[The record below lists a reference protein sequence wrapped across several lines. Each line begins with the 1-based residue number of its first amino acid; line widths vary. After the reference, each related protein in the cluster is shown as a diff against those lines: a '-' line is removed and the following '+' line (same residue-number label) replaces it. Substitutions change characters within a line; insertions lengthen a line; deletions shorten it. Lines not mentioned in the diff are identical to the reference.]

1 MAKAN
6 NTYEVMVD
14 GMTEPMQV
22 TTLGEVNKLI
32 PGKRVTKKDIE
43 DGNVPG
49 VTILTASEVQPGLEL
64 REVVEASDNI
74 EVIVVTDNRT
84 TEEHTEEATEEVADT
99 EEDTTEEEPTESV
112 EEAEEATQDD
122 TDEDF
127 EQPQRTEPKE
137 EVVSGH
143 KDANKVTGKLAELAA
158 KLKKPDTPAKT
169 PKVKQDLAD
178 TVVHYPE
185 VGAYQEEGLDALKKF
200 ISRLST
206 EQLVEWAGIE
216 GTLDKVK
223 EIDNPSIYRM
233 RVAMS
238 ITGLHF
244 PKQSGSS
251 KPKSKSPYA
260 KYTTEELMEMALD
273 NDVEVRD
280 GKGDMRIQRMYC
292 IVALR
297 NAGVIE

>member
-64 REVVEASDNI
+64 QEVVEASDNV
-74 EVIVVTDNRT
+74 EVIVVTDNHT
-84 TEEHTEEATEEVADT
+84 TEEHTEDATEEVADTEEEAT
-99 EEDTTEEEPTESV
+99 EEDTTEEEPTES
-112 EEAEEATQDD
+112 EEDD

-127 EQPQRTEPKE
+127 EQPQRTEPVE
-137 EVVSGH
+137 EVVPGH
-143 KDANKVTGKLAELAA
+143 KDSNKVTGKLAELTA
-158 KLKKPDTPAKT
+158 KLKKPEPTAKT
-169 PKVKQDLAD
+169 PKVKQDLAG
-178 TVVHYPE
+178 TEVTYPE
-185 VGAYQEEGLDALKKF
+185 VGAYKEEGIDALKKF

-206 EQLVEWAGIE
+206 EQLVEWAEVE
-216 GTLDKVK
+216 GTLDSVK

-238 ITGLHF
+238 LTGLHF
-244 PKQSGSS
+244 PKASGSS
-251 KPKSKSPYA
+251 KPKSKSKYA
-260 KYTTEELMEMALD
+260 KYTTEELMEMAID
-273 NDVEVRD
+273 NDVEVKD
-280 GKGDMRIQRMYC
+280 GKGDMRIQRMYT
-292 IVALR
+292 VMALR
-297 NAGVIE
+297 NAGILD